1 MEIVEKEKAVKKT
14 RNKLKKLFA
23 ASLEKE
29 QLDAMSDL
37 IDNIAFL
44 AFALSEL
51 RQEILETG
59 YIEHYDNGGG
69 QTGTKDS
76 AAVRTYNNTV
86 KSYNTLV
93 KTALSMIPNQERK
106 DTKDKLAAFI
116 AS

>member
-1 MEIVEKEKAVKKT
+1 MEIVKKEKAVKKT
-14 RNKLKKLFA
+14 RNKLRRLFA
-23 ASLEKE
+23 ASLEKD

-51 RQEILETG
+51 RQEILAPG

-93 KTALSMIPNQERK
+93 KTALSMIPTQERK